1 CPDRAAAR
9 PLRRA
14 FDRSGRRAAPHSHRI
29 FSFDQQRPHA
39 PLPLAFCPVKPSAW
53 GLLVVGRMT
62 SGNGDGMEY
71 FLQQLINGVTLGS
84 IYGLIAIGYTMVYGI
99 IGMIN
104 F

>member
-1 CPDRAAAR
+1 M
-9 PLRRA
+9 
-14 FDRSGRRAAPHSHRI
+14 
-29 FSFDQQRPHA
+29 

-84 IYGLIAIGYTMVYGI
+84 IYGLIADSGTIREHLSLVAGI
-99 IGMIN
+99 LPGGGIDTT
-104 F
+104 